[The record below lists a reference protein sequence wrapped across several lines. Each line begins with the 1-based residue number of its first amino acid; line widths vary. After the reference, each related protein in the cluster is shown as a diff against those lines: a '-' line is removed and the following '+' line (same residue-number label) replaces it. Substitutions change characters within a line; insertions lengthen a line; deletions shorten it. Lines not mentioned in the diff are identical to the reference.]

1 MIESIGMN
9 AGLVWNALNEG
20 GRMDVKSIKK
30 ATKIKTDKELYAA
43 FGWLAKENKIAFEE
57 SMVDPE
63 YNKFFSINE
72 SDFKKLK
79 KCRK

>member
-20 GRMDVKSIKK
+20 GRMDVKPIKK

-57 SMVDPE
+57 EDANLMV
-63 YNKFFSINE
+63 SLI
-72 SDFKKLK
+72 
-79 KCRK
+79 